1 MIGQKIKEL
10 VEKSNKPREQVALD
24 LEMNASNLY
33 KLYKKD
39 SINTSVLSKIA
50 NYFNVSISY
59 FFEDFYNVSSV
70 DASGD
75 FVLNII
81 PTTTS
86 AGYGDGNDIGYT
98 LNEIEKMSIR
108 KILNLGK
115 DDYVLK
121 VEGTSMEGV
130 IEDGELLICGK
141 TTLNDAKDGRVY
153 VFIIQHVGKTVKRL
167 QKLSKDEIVLVPD
180 NPQFQSQKI
189 LVQDVIEI
197 YEIKSRVNPNSI
209 S

>member
-10 VEKSNKPREQVALD
+10 VQKKGITAETFATDMKMTVGNVF
-24 LEMNASNLY
+24 

-39 SINTSVLSKIA
+39 SVSTDLLLKMA
-50 NYFNVSISY
+50 TYFGVSISY
-59 FFEDFYNVSSV
+59 FFEDFYNVSSL

-75 FVLNII
+75 FELNFI
-81 PTTTS
+81 PDVAT
-86 AGYGDGNDIGYT
+86 AGYGNGNDIGYT

-121 VEGTSMEGV
+121 VEGTSMDGV
-130 IEDGELLICGK
+130 IQDGELLICGR
-141 TTLNDAKDGRVY
+141 TTLNEAKDGRVY

-180 NPQFQSQKI
+180 NPQFQPQRV
-189 LVQDVIEI
+189 LVQDIVEV